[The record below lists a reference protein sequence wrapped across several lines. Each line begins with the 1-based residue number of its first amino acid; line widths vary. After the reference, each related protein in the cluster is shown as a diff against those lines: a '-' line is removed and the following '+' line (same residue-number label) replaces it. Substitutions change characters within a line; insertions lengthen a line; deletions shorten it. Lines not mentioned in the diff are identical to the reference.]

1 MFMGFCS
8 SDWYIFMTSY
18 IDHLFPK
25 EDVGQGVDPFLWW
38 VLCVVEVFYEI
49 FPIPLSNG
57 NSTFKRKIHLLR
69 SILGATS
76 TERAS
81 DVLLSYDS
89 GSE

>member
-25 EDVGQGVDPFLWW
+25 EDVGQGGGSLP
-38 VLCVVEVFYEI
+38 VVGAVCSRGFYEI

>member
-1 MFMGFCS
+1 MVGAVCS
-8 SDWYIFMTSY
+8 R
-18 IDHLFPK
+18 
-25 EDVGQGVDPFLWW
+25 G
-38 VLCVVEVFYEI
+38 FYEI

-69 SILGATS
+69 RILGATS

-81 DVLLSYDS
+81 DVLSSYDS